1 MEKIHGKRKKKRGHF
16 QRSYQLR
23 EILVKLPDRQ
33 KQRKFPPISSN
44 VNKSCNEPAA
54 AKANL
59 PAAIKDNKKKKTS
72 GRTGEYWQK
81 VSRKSWFIYSHQRK
95 ETKWRIDKGKELGG
109 KSQTKNTNPA
119 SPTWWTNIRIS
130 CLEGM
135 KAKFPLNV
143 RAGLMIDHFP
153 LIVKIFWIIV

>member
-1 MEKIHGKRKKKRGHF
+1 MKIHGKRKKKRGHF

-33 KQRKFPPISSN
+33 KQRKFPPICSN

-81 VSRKSWFIYSHQRK
+81 VSRKS
-95 ETKWRIDKGKELGG
+95 
-109 KSQTKNTNPA
+109 
-119 SPTWWTNIRIS
+119 
-130 CLEGM
+130 
-135 KAKFPLNV
+135 
-143 RAGLMIDHFP
+143 
-153 LIVKIFWIIV
+153 